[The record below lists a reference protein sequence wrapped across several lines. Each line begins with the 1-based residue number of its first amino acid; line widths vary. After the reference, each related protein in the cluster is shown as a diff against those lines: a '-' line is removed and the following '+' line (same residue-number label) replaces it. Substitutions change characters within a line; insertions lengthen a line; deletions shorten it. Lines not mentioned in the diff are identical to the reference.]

1 MAEITAAA
9 VMALR
14 EKTGL
19 PMMECKKALRECGGN
34 TDEAVEW
41 LRKQGIKTQA
51 LRADRETSCGRLA
64 VFTDPALG
72 VATIIEM
79 RCESPPV
86 AGSPDFKDFCNDI
99 AKTLALGPGA
109 NTPEELL
116 AQKSQAHPGQTLAE
130 LKADL
135 FNRMREV
142 FELARIKRVN
152 APCGGYAHHDGSKAA
167 LVEIAGEKVA
177 EAAETAKEIAMHVV
191 ALSPQGDQAGHAAAL
206 HILAADKMARALGRH
221 EQNVVSGRRLH
232 LAEVEVEAVAGHQ
245 HRPRLEVRLDARLV
259 NIPLQLVGE
268 EDVDH
273 VSLLDGVLDAERL
286 EAMAFGELIV
296 GSAGSLGHNHLEAA
310 ITEVLGLGVPLRAVA
325 DDGDGLAGEV
335 LEIGVGVVVDR
346 AGQGVR
352 SRKTKGGEGKGSTL
366 GQQLV

>member
-64 VFTDPALG
+64 VFTDPARG

-116 AQKSQAHPGQTLAE
+116 AQKSQAHPDKTLAE
-130 LKADL
+130 IKADL

-167 LVEIAGEKVA
+167 LVEIAGDKVA

-191 ALSPQGDQAGHAAAL
+191 ALAPQAIRKEDLDPAVIDKEREILTEAARNEGKPENIIAKMIEGRLRNFFAQCVLLEQPFVKDDKQSVGQLAKQAGIEIKAV
-206 HILAADKMARALGRH
+206 DNWRLG
-221 EQNVVSGRRLH
+221 E
-232 LAEVEVEAVAGHQ
+232 
-245 HRPRLEVRLDARLV
+245 
-259 NIPLQLVGE
+259 
-268 EDVDH
+268 
-273 VSLLDGVLDAERL
+273 
-286 EAMAFGELIV
+286 
-296 GSAGSLGHNHLEAA
+296 
-310 ITEVLGLGVPLRAVA
+310 
-325 DDGDGLAGEV
+325 
-335 LEIGVGVVVDR
+335 
-346 AGQGVR
+346 
-352 SRKTKGGEGKGSTL
+352 
-366 GQQLV
+366 